1 MSGLSDVNG
10 GSGATTGAGATM
22 GAGTAA
28 PGERPP
34 GERPPGDRPPGSA
47 RARAAR
53 RRAILDL
60 VAAREIGSQEE
71 LAGLL
76 RERGFAVTQATVS
89 RDIADLGLLKAPR
102 GGHHH
107 AYVTPS
113 ALAGSIGAASASADP
128 AGERALG
135 ADPGGTREARLR
147 RILADNPVS
156 VARSGLT
163 LVLVSRPGAASAIAQ
178 AIDESSL
185 DDQVGTLAGDNTLL
199 VLFADEPS
207 LERWRARFGA
217 IASQAEPGLPGT
229 DLTSTYP

>member
-1 MSGLSDVNG
+1 VSGLSDVNG

-113 ALAGSIGAASASADP
+113 ALAGTIGAASASADP

-135 ADPGGTREARLR
+135 ADPAGTREARLR

-199 VLFADEPS
+199 VLFADV
-207 LERWRARFGA
+207 
-217 IASQAEPGLPGT
+217 PGP